1 MRRTQRLFLII
12 VTLAPFL
19 ADAQSFYAI
28 RRNRNLLVGFGS
40 GTANYFGEMVNPG
53 EFGILKPSIA
63 VSAEYYWT
71 DRISTRAGLTWFQIS
86 GDDSKADDDRK
97 NRNLSFTSG
106 NIEFSA
112 LGVISLTPLGTR
124 FYQRPMIN
132 FHAFLGVGLLYF
144 NPKAVYDGKKYALQP
159 LETEGVKYGRIQPVI
174 PIGLGTRIKL
184 DPFFNLL
191 IEGGYRITFT
201 DYLDDVS
208 VRRYPAAASL
218 KSDLSRALSDRRNE
232 IGKLPEGD
240 PTQVGVRG
248 NPEKNDGY
256 FILNVTVQYY
266 MPKEIFRNSQRKLYK
281 AKRRAYYRR
290 LRR

>member
-1 MRRTQRLFLII
+1 
-12 VTLAPFL
+12 
-19 ADAQSFYAI
+19 
-28 RRNRNLLVGFGS
+28 
-40 GTANYFGEMVNPG
+40 MVNPG
-53 EFGILKPSIA
+53 KLGILKPSLSA
-63 VSAEYYWT
+63 SAEYYWT
-71 DRISTRAGLTWFQIS
+71 DRISTRAALTWFQIS
-86 GDDSKADDDRK
+86 GDDAKADDDRRQ
-97 NRNLSFTSG
+97 RNLSFVSG
-106 NIEFSA
+106 NFELSTI
-112 LGVISLTPLGTR
+112 GIISLTPMGTR

-159 LETEGVKYGRIQPVI
+159 LQTEGVKYSRIQPVI
-174 PIGLGTRIKL
+174 PIGLGTRIKI

-208 VRRYPAAASL
+208 KRRYPDPATL
-218 KSDLSRALSDRRNE
+218 KSDLSRILSDRRPE
-232 IGKLPEGD
+232 IGTQPEN
-240 PTQVGVRG
+240 PTVVGVRG
-248 NPEKNDGY
+248 NPKQNDGY